1 MIKSIEKIDKRGW
14 SRERWLQERRKG
26 IGGSEAAA
34 VVGLNPY
41 ASPFSVWADKLGK
54 LDEKETT
61 EAMRQ
66 GTDLEDYVARRF
78 AEQTGKK
85 IRQSGFMF
93 KNPAYPW
100 ALANVDRLIVG
111 EDAGLECKTTSQLN
125 LRKFKGGEFPA
136 SYYAQCMHYL
146 AVTGCQRWYLAVLIY
161 STEFKVFTIERDE
174 DEIKALMDAEND
186 LWKHVQNRTPPET
199 DGSKATT
206 DALSQIYTGT
216 YEDSP
221 VDLTPVKTN
230 LARLAALKVE
240 AKRLEDGIAA
250 EENAIKRFMGES
262 IYGKTADGWSVSWKA
277 QTRRTFDHKSFLLV
291 HPSTDAEDYYK
302 TSQTRT
308 FRINYKEEK

>member
-54 LDEKETT
+54 LEEKETT

-78 AEQTGKK
+78 SEQTGKK
-85 IRQSGFMF
+85 IRQSGFMYR
-93 KNPAYPW
+93 NPAYPW

-136 SYYAQCMHYL
+136 SYYVQCMHYL
-146 AVTGCQRWYLAVLIY
+146 AVTGCQRWYLAALIY

-174 DEIKALMDAEND
+174 DEIKALMDAEHD

-221 VDLTPVKTN
+221 VDLTPVKIN
-230 LARLAALKVE
+230 LARLAALKAE
-240 AKRLEDGIAA
+240 AKRLEEGIAA
-250 EENAIKRFMGES
+250 EENAVKRYMGDS
-262 IYGKTADGWSVSWKA
+262 VYGKTADGWSVSWKN
-277 QTRRTFDHKSFLLV
+277 QTRRTFDHKSFLLA
-291 HPSTDAEDYYK
+291 HPSTDAENYYK
-302 TSQTRT
+302 TSNSRQ
-308 FRINYKEEK
+308 FRVNYKEEK